1 MECNIEKLNIHDLK
15 ETLELVKKVFME
27 FEAPDYSKEG
37 IENFF
42 KFANYESISKKL
54 DKDLKIYVAKL
65 NEKIIGMIAFS
76 GYTHITLLFVDRD
89 YQRKG
94 IATKLIKKA
103 KDSCI
108 KNNKVLESITVNSS
122 PYAKEFYHKLG
133 FKDTGAESEVDGI
146 KYTPMK
152 MQVQIFK

>member
-54 DKDLKIYVAKL
+54 DKDLNKEALKIA
-65 NEKIIGMIAFS
+65 
-76 GYTHITLLFVDRD
+76 
-89 YQRKG
+89 G
-94 IATKLIKKA
+94 IAYAGKDGQASFLVNPIDGPVEKLKNVTIYTGTYDILNPDVKVFIEKA
-103 KDSCI
+103 KNQNIEIS
-108 KNNKVLESITVNSS
+108 L
-122 PYAKEFYHKLG
+122 KEYQEKGHIWIV
-133 FKDTGAESEVDGI
+133 KDTTEQAYKDLVG
-146 KYTPMK
+146 
-152 MQVQIFK
+152 QIV